1 MNETNIKVGGYYIG
15 HSTDTKIRFEA
26 SSGGIG
32 TAITRYLLS
41 LPEYETGITLVFDRD
56 KCQYVP
62 HIIHSADEINV
73 CGSVYHDIDIPRF
86 LRENAEL
93 LTGGVIITCA
103 PCHVSAVRQFLSKSG
118 HRCFIISYCC
128 SGQTT
133 IEGTW
138 KYYELLGLD
147 RKDVTNMQYRGNG
160 WPSGIQIWLADGR
173 KVCKDNYT
181 EPWVTL
187 HASKLYTPKRCFY
200 CKRDTGRNADIS
212 LADPW
217 LKEYKDNDKCGN
229 TLFMPFTEEG
239 AAAIGQMKDNGLI
252 EYVQSSYDDYSIAQ
266 APNIKKELFVQ
277 TQKKYIQN
285 QLKIMS
291 YGWYWKFA
299 SKDVRHMRMHIK
311 LMQYV
316 YKFSSKKNF
325 MTSLMNLAEKIKRR
339 LRYYSLKGKLAKSNG
354 YINIGGGKNN

>member
-1 MNETNIKVGGYYIG
+1 
-15 HSTDTKIRFEA
+15 
-26 SSGGIG
+26 
-32 TAITRYLLS
+32 
-41 LPEYETGITLVFDRD
+41 
-56 KCQYVP
+56 
-62 HIIHSADEINV
+62 
-73 CGSVYHDIDIPRF
+73 
-86 LRENAEL
+86 
-93 LTGGVIITCA
+93 
-103 PCHVSAVRQFLSKSG
+103 
-118 HRCFIISYCC
+118 
-128 SGQTT
+128 
-133 IEGTW
+133 
-138 KYYELLGLD
+138 
-147 RKDVTNMQYRGNG
+147 MQYRGNG

-187 HASKLYTPKRCFY
+187 HQSKLYAPKRCFY

-325 MTSLMNLAEKIKRR
+325 MTSIRNLTEKIVRH
-339 LRYYSLKGKLAKSNG
+339 LRYLNLKGKFAKSDS
-354 YINIGGGKNN
+354 YINIEGGG